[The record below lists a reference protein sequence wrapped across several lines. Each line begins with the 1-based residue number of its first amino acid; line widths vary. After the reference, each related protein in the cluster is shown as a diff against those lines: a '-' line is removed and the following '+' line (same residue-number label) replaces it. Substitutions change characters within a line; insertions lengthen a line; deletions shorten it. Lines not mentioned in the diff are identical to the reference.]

1 LREKRLITSFLFKLA
16 VMKRAL
22 IHILLLVLLFSFSAQ
37 SQETSWIRINQLG
50 YPTKGVKTA
59 VWCSKKEKITNFE
72 LVDAGTKKAV
82 YQHIAGK
89 AFGAYGPF
97 TESYRLEFSSFVK
110 PGQYFLRAGNA
121 QSPIF
126 AINDDVYK
134 GAADFCLR
142 YMRQQRSGFNPYL
155 KDSCHTHDGYTL
167 YGPMPDST
175 HIDVSGGWHD
185 ASDYLQYSTTS
196 ANATYHL
203 LAAYRDFP
211 KMFGDEKQ
219 ANGLDGKNGTA
230 DVLDEAKWGLEW
242 LIKMNPRPDWM
253 FNQLGDDRDHMGM
266 RIPKEDNFYGK
277 GFERPVYFVSGKPQ
291 QRGKF
296 MNASTGGAS
305 TAGKFASAFALG
317 ALVYRKSDQSFS
329 KILEDKA
336 DDAILYGLRNPGVAQ
351 TASVR
356 SPYIYAEDNWIDDM
370 ELAWVTNYSLS
381 ENKFGPRFDYFESP
395 LKVSFDHAKK
405 EPITPWLGMDTAKHY
420 QWYPFINLGHY
431 ELAKHLKQK
440 QNYPLATET
449 NKRFYADLTSKAD
462 TIIGYYKEG
471 IEKVWAKAKT
481 NAFYRGIPFIWCSNN
496 LTTSFATQC
505 YWYEQLT
512 GNKQFAELEQANFDW
527 LFGCN
532 PWGTSMVYG
541 LPGNGDTPVDPHSA
555 FTHLKNYP
563 IDGGLVDGPVYT
575 SIYGGLIGITLKDPD
590 EYAEFQSNLAVYHDD
605 YGDYSTNEPT
615 MDGTASLIYLLA
627 AKEAEANK
635 TNKVKQHAGNDSK
648 LIPPSV
654 NPANQLSLGAVIRG
668 DSTKKQIALVFT
680 GDEFGDGLA
689 SIANTLQKQEVKGSF
704 FFTGRFYR
712 NKDFKNGIKKLD
724 AQDNLFGSHSDMHL
738 LYNDWTKRNTT
749 LVTKDSLLG
758 DLITSKQA
766 IGKAGVKE
774 KNRTNYFIPPY
785 EWWNQET
792 ADWLGEAGMQVF
804 SFTPGTTSNA
814 DYTYPEMGKSYRTSD
829 EIITNIKRFNETRK
843 AGLNGIVLLIHAG
856 TDPRRKDKF
865 YSKLDELI
873 EYLKKEGYAFKKAD
887 ELLQ

>member
-1 LREKRLITSFLFKLA
+1 MKKVLAHILPLVFLFSLSVK
-16 VMKRAL
+16 
-22 IHILLLVLLFSFSAQ
+22 

-50 YPTKGVKTA
+50 YPTHGIKTA
-59 VWCSKKEKITNFE
+59 VWCSKKEKIASFE
-72 LVDAGTKKAV
+72 LVEADTKKTV
-82 YQHIAGK
+82 YKHTAGK

-110 PGQYFLRAGNA
+110 PGKYFLRARSPKLSGRA
-121 QSPIF
+121 GYVQSPVF

-175 HIDVSGGWHD
+175 HIDVTGGWHD

-196 ANATYHL
+196 ANATWHL

-211 KMFGDEKQ
+211 KVFGDEKQ

-230 DVLDEAKWGLEW
+230 DVLDEAKWGLDW

-317 ALVYRKSDQSFS
+317 AQTFQKSDQSYATFL
-329 KILEDKA
+329 KEKA
-336 DDAILYGLRNPGVAQ
+336 LSAWNFGLALPGVSQ

-356 SPYIYAEDNWIDDM
+356 SPYIYAEDNWVDDM
-370 ELAWVTNYSLS
+370 ELAGASIYN
-381 ENKFGPRFDYFESP
+381 N
-395 LKVSFDHAKK
+395 LKDFVKGDRAVLTKAYLYAKQ
-405 EPITPWLGMDTAKHY
+405 EPITPWLGSDTAKHY

-431 ELAKHLKQK
+431 ELSKQLPAR
-440 QNYPLATET
+440 QY
-449 NKRFYADLTSKAD
+449 D
-462 TIIGYYKEG
+462 TIIGFYKQG
-471 IEKVWAKAKT
+471 IEKVWTKAKT
-481 NAFYRGIPFIWCSNN
+481 NAFYHGIPFIWCSNN

-512 GNKQFAELEQANFDW
+512 GDKQFAEFQQANFDW

-575 SIYGGLIGITLKDPD
+575 SIYGGLIGITLKDAD
-590 EYAEFQSNLAVYHDD
+590 EYAEFQSSLAVYHDD

-627 AKEAEANK
+627 AKEAEAGTK
-635 TNKVKQHAGNDSK
+635 TRTLPDKIQLLGMKQ
-648 LIPPSV
+648 
-654 NPANQLSLGAVIRG
+654 NQYSENAIIRG
-668 DSTKKQIALVFT
+668 DSLHKEIALVFT
-680 GDEFGDGLA
+680 GDEFGDGLS
-689 SIANTLQKQEVKGSF
+689 SIAKTLQKQNVKGSF

-712 NKDFKNGIKKLD
+712 NKDFKTGIKKLD
-724 AQDNLFGSHSDMHL
+724 EQNNVFGSHSDMHL

-749 LVTKDSLLG
+749 LVTKDSLLY
-758 DLITSKQA
+758 DLSKSKQA
-766 IGKAGVKE
+766 IMQVGIKE
-774 KNRTNYFIPPY
+774 KNQTNYFIPPY

-792 ADWLGEAGMQVF
+792 ANWLTEAGMRVF

-829 EIITNIKRFNETRK
+829 EIITNIKRFNETR
-843 AGLNGIVLLIHAG
+843 AGGLNGVVLLIHAG
-856 TDPRRKDKF
+856 TDPRRKDKL
-865 YSKLDELI
+865 YNRLDELI
-873 EYLKKEGYAFKKAD
+873 SYLKKKGYTFKKVD
-887 ELLQ
+887 ELFQ

>member
-1 LREKRLITSFLFKLA
+1 
-16 VMKRAL
+16 MKRAAVY
-22 IHILLLVLLFSFSAQ
+22 IFFFVTVLLCKAYA
-37 SQETSWIRINQLG
+37 QETSWIRINQLG
-50 YPTKGVKTA
+50 YPTNSIKTA
-59 VWCSKKEKITNFE
+59 VWCSKKDQIKSFE
-72 LVDAGTKKAV
+72 LVDAITKKIV
-82 YQHIAGK
+82 YTHSAGK

-97 TESYRLEFSSFVK
+97 TESYRLEFSSFIK
-110 PGQYFLRAGNA
+110 PGKYFLRAGNA
-121 QSPIF
+121 QSPVF
-126 AINDDVYK
+126 DINDDVYK

-142 YMRQQRSGFNPYL
+142 YMRQQRSGFNPFL

-211 KMFGDEKQ
+211 KVFGDEKQ
-219 ANGLDGKNGTA
+219 ANGLDGKNGMA
-230 DVLDEAKWGLEW
+230 DVLDEAKWGLDW

-317 ALVYRKSDQSFS
+317 YSMFNGKDNTYTKLLY
-329 KILEDKA
+329 DKA
-336 DDAILYGLRNPGVAQ
+336 MGAWNFALAHPGVSQ

-356 SPYIYAEDNWIDDM
+356 SPYIYAEDNWVDDM
-370 ELAWVTNYSLS
+370 ELAAANINTLQLITSLDWNS
-381 ENKFGPRFDYFESP
+381 SSGINRAFAY
-395 LKVSFDHAKK
+395 AIQ
-405 EPITPWLGMDTAKHY
+405 EPVTPWLGADTAKHY
-420 QWYPFINLGHY
+420 QWYPFVNIGHY
-431 ELAKHLKQK
+431 ELARQLG
-440 QNYPLATET
+440 N
-449 NKRFYADLTSKAD
+449 NNRRD
-462 TIIGYYKEG
+462 TIINFYKQG
-471 IEKVWAKAKT
+471 IENVWNKAKT

-512 GNKQFAELEQANFDW
+512 GDKQFAEFQQANFDW

-541 LPGNGDTPVDPHSA
+541 LPSNGDTPVDPHSA

-575 SIYGGLIGITLKDPD
+575 SIYSGLIGITLKDAD

-635 TNKVKQHAGNDSK
+635 SK
-648 LIPPSV
+648 S
-654 NPANQLSLGAVIRG
+654 ANSSGYQISQGAVIRG
-668 DSTKKQIALVFT
+668 DSTKKEIALVFT
-680 GDEFGDGLA
+680 GDEFGDGLTA
-689 SIANTLQKQEVKGSF
+689 IANTLQKQSVNGSF

-712 NKDFKNGIKKLD
+712 NKTFQPGIKRLYQQK
-724 AQDNLFGSHSDMHL
+724 NEMGSHSDMHL
-738 LYNDWTKRNTT
+738 LYNDWTKRDST
-749 LVTKDSLLG
+749 LVTRDSLLN
-758 DLITSKQA
+758 DLSKSRNAMSDAGIKQRDITHF
-766 IGKAGVKE
+766 
-774 KNRTNYFIPPY
+774 FIPPY
-785 EWWNQET
+785 EWWNNET
-792 ADWLGEAGMQVF
+792 AKWLSGAGMKVF
-804 SFTPGTTSNA
+804 SFTPGTTSNG

-843 AGLNGIVLLIHAG
+843 GGLNGVVLLIHAG
-856 TDPRRKDKF
+856 TDPRRKDKL
-865 YSKLDELI
+865 YNRLDELI
-873 EYLKKEGYAFKKAD
+873 SYLKKEGYAFKKVD
-887 ELLQ
+887 ELLR

>member
-1 LREKRLITSFLFKLA
+1 MKKALVHILPLVFLFS
-16 VMKRAL
+16 V
-22 IHILLLVLLFSFSAQ
+22 SAK

-50 YPTKGVKTA
+50 YPTKGIKTA

-72 LVDAGTKKAV
+72 LVDADTKKTV
-82 YQHIAGK
+82 YKHAAGK

-110 PGQYFLRAGNA
+110 PGKYFLRARSPKLSGRTGYT
-121 QSPIF
+121 QSPVF
-126 AINDDVYK
+126 DINDDVYK

-211 KMFGDEKQ
+211 KVFGDEKQ
-219 ANGLDGKNGTA
+219 ANGLDGKNGMA
-230 DVLDEAKWGLEW
+230 DVLDEAKWGLDW

-305 TAGKFASAFALG
+305 TAGKFAGAFALG
-317 ALVYRKSDQSFS
+317 SLIYKGIDKNFSDKLVSKAVRAWWFGMKS
-329 KILEDKA
+329 
-336 DDAILYGLRNPGVAQ
+336 PGVSQ

-356 SPYIYAEDNWIDDM
+356 SPYIYAEDNWVDDM
-370 ELAWVTNYSLS
+370 ELASVGVQQLFMNGSANAGEYD
-381 ENKFGPRFDYFESP
+381 NDN
-395 LKVSFDHAKK
+395 LKYAYGFAKQ
-405 EPITPWLGMDTAKHY
+405 EPVTPWLGADTAKHY
-420 QWYPFINLGHY
+420 QWYPFVNVGHY
-431 ELAKHLKQK
+431 ELIKELGKKDYQNNSLFSKQ
-440 QNYPLATET
+440 
-449 NKRFYADLTSKAD
+449 RD
-462 TIIGYYKEG
+462 TIISFYKTG
-471 IEKVWAKAKT
+471 IEKVWNKAKT

-512 GNKQFAELEQANFDW
+512 GDKQFAALQQANFDW

-575 SIYGGLIGITLKDPD
+575 SIYGGLIGITLKDAD

-635 TNKVKQHAGNDSK
+635 SE
-648 LIPPSV
+648 
-654 NPANQLSLGAVIRG
+654 NPTGYQISQGAVIRG
-668 DSTKKQIALVFT
+668 DSTKKEIALVFT
-680 GDEFGDGLA
+680 GDEFGDGLTT
-689 SIANTLQKQEVKGSF
+689 IANTLQKQSVKGSF

-712 NKDFKNGIKKLD
+712 NTTFQPGIKRLYEQK
-724 AQDNLFGSHSDMHL
+724 NEMGSHSDMHL
-738 LYNDWTKRNTT
+738 LYNDWTKRDST
-749 LVTKDSLLG
+749 LVTRDSLLK
-758 DLITSKQA
+758 DLFKSRNAMSQAGIKQHDITHF
-766 IGKAGVKE
+766 
-774 KNRTNYFIPPY
+774 FIPPY
-785 EWWNQET
+785 EWWNSET
-792 ADWLGEAGMQVF
+792 AKWLNVAGMKVF

-829 EIITNIKRFNETRK
+829 EIITNIKRFNETR
-843 AGLNGIVLLIHAG
+843 AGGLNGVVLLIHAG
-856 TDPRRKDKF
+856 TDPRRKDKL
-865 YSKLDELI
+865 YNRLDELI
-873 EYLKKEGYAFKKAD
+873 VYLKKQGYQFKRID
-887 ELLQ
+887 QLLQ